1 MSAIQALVM
10 ILVVLAIFVAV
21 IAWLLL
27 LGRREV
33 EEESARLAQEY
44 EADPWLIATGVT
56 HRKTCGQTQRQA
68 DEHEEGV

>member
-1 MSAIQALVM
+1 MSAIQALTM

-27 LGRREV
+27 LGRRDV
-33 EEESARLAQEY
+33 EEESSRLAQNFED
-44 EADPWLIATGVT
+44 DPWLIATGVT
-56 HRKTCGQTQRQA
+56 HRKTGGQTQRQA